1 MKIECI
7 YAGDKIM
14 KRYIMRIFILCT
26 VVLLLMF
33 CTIGHAAELIV
44 FAAASLTESLSELGR
59 EYMAAHPDAEIL
71 FNFDSSGTLK
81 TQIQEGAECDIFL
94 SAGQAQMNA
103 LEEQDMLL
111 AGTRFDILENKIAL
125 AVPEGNPARI
135 YTYEDMISGLKNGSI
150 LMAMGGAEV
159 PVGEY
164 TRKILAHFGL
174 TEEELSAAGSVT
186 YGSNVK
192 EVTTQIAEALVD
204 CGVIYQ
210 TDAFSAGL
218 AVADTAAEEM
228 CGRVVYPAAVMK
240 TSANPGAARDFLN
253 YLTGAAGD
261 GVFAAAGFTPMN

>member
-1 MKIECI
+1 
-7 YAGDKIM
+7 M
-14 KRYIMRIFILCT
+14 KRYMMKILVLCLI
-26 VVLLLMF
+26 VLLAMGDS
-33 CTIGHAAELIV
+33 IGYAAEVIV
-44 FAAASLTESLSELGR
+44 FAAASLTDPLTELGR
-59 EYMAAHPDAEIL
+59 EYIAVYPDAEIL

-81 TQIQEGAECDIFL
+81 TQIQEGADCDLFL

-103 LEEQDMLL
+103 LEDQDMLL
-111 AGTRFDILENKIAL
+111 PGTRFDILENKIAL
-125 AVPEGNPARI
+125 AVPAGNPAKI
-135 YTYEDMISGLKNGSI
+135 YTYEDMISGLKDGSI
-150 LMAMGGAEV
+150 LMAMGGADA

-164 TRKILAHFGL
+164 TRKILAYFGM

-218 AVADTAAEEM
+218 AVADTADEEM

-240 TSANPGAARDFLN
+240 ASANPEAARDFLN
-253 YLTGAAGD
+253 YLTGNAGD